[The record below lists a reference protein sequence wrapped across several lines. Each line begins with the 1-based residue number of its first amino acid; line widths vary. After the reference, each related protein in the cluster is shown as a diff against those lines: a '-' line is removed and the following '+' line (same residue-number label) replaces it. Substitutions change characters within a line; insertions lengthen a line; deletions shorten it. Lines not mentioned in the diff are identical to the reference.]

1 MEEQTAKAPAE
12 VQTEWERLRDEARQ
26 RFGAEMV
33 FGEGALDAR
42 LAIVGEAPGEQ
53 EVAAGRPF
61 VGRAGRLLDRLLQ
74 EAGLDRSSL
83 YVTNTVKVRPTL
95 VQNGR
100 VKNRPPRAAELKEG
114 VELLLRELRLVAPRA
129 LLLFGNVP
137 ARALIGRDFAMGTG
151 RGTWHDTIVDIPA
164 LATYHP
170 AYLIRLEGE
179 PFDRT
184 WEIVVGDLRTVR
196 QRLEVRRFEVEG

>member
-1 MEEQTAKAPAE
+1 MAKRQDEAGEEGRGA
-12 VQTEWERLRDEARQ
+12 WERLREQARQ
-26 RFGAEMV
+26 RFGPEMV
-33 FGEGALDAR
+33 FGDGAVDAT

-53 EVAAGRPF
+53 EVAEGRPF
-61 VGRAGRLLDRLLQ
+61 VGRAGRLLDRLLRD
-74 EAGLDRSSL
+74 AGIDRGGL
-83 YVTNTVKVRPTL
+83 YVTNTVKIRPTV
-95 VQNGR
+95 VQIGR

-114 VELLLRELRLVAPRA
+114 LEVLLPELRLVAPRA

-137 ARALIGRDFAMGTG
+137 AKALIGRDFAMGTG

-179 PFDRT
+179 DFDRT
-184 WEIVVGDLRTVR
+184 WEVVLGDLATVR
-196 QRLEVRRFEVEG
+196 QRLEQPTTPG